1 MKIKIIKIIYIFII
15 DTIINKMTSNS
26 NCDKL
31 RNPFIK
37 DSSNE
42 IYNISDDIIE
52 KIRESYVGTNKSI
65 NEEKLQKLRIFKKNI
80 LPKIMSVFKDKFTNF
95 NMYNSHAMELLVLSN
110 TFKQFDDFYL
120 NREYFPY
127 LDGINELIENK
138 NSIIEDNEKSAIDN
152 LYKEIENAENIYFK
166 NNKIYKE
173 SIIKFIAALA
183 LKYFGEFRSY
193 ADFETT
199 KSIVELNTLKSYNT
213 YLRKNVITLLN
224 SGKSS
229 AEVQKEINKTFNS
242 VINVFPSAD
251 YEYFPREIDD
261 FIDEPT
267 VNKNGK
273 SKYDLKKITKN
284 NGTKSESPKMQRLNE
299 KISEL
304 EMNITKYSK
313 TFIKEIEDEETN
325 YKAIIALF
333 NEIIKIEQKEEA
345 LFTDLQT
352 TRNQLNAKIKEIGKG
367 IQDKKYSLLKKE
379 FDTGYLNYTKL
390 VCDKIEK
397 YKQLKNKMTP
407 SNSSSQ
413 STTPPS
419 TNKKIFRFQP
429 FQLNYIFK
437 QIFEKGLCDTNNNK
451 CNQDSLRDTVFNYLY
466 KEVDKGM
473 DDIKLESYRNQDK
486 RNIYEFTLYMN
497 DIFEYH
503 IGYFQSKIDYYNSL
517 KQKVETELSIL
528 KSMEDSAKTQLAEKQ
543 SYLTSLSSDIKDFE
557 KKKSDLITNM
567 DKKKSAIDKDLLSS
581 TITTNFGSMTVDLLL
596 SKDFSNPKVVQ
607 EAYMKKVHANKP
619 TFDEMIEKIKANI
632 RAISLTSGATEK
644 YQHYL
649 TKIKDSINYTK
660 ISSTGV
666 VNVSNTSGF
675 GKKIK
680 EKLSIELKSNS
691 NLDISSK
698 DQLQSILESAITF
711 IINHTTEYRE
721 IYEQDIAEFLKS
733 DTGFPKASDALT
745 VILSNFKSYQEDN
758 RKLREYEEKLYTL
771 KSEEK
776 EIKEGPE
783 EFTKQYNAKN
793 TFNKRVDEYLK
804 QLNKIYDSKKKSNE
818 ELQKLIGAD
827 SFKTSLEALY
837 NALISRYKSIYDLIK
852 RNNIRSEVYNMF
864 SSDFLYKITKTLHDL
879 ISPNINQLGEQSGN
893 IPSESVVEVAK
904 SYQNYVNERLED
916 FPKIVEKDD
925 GLMKFKRYQ
934 LQSMSNVLKGQK
946 IGSYYIKPNS
956 NMKEFVKK
964 IKNEDVNDITFL
976 VKKLY
981 NKNLSIDQINKEKLG
996 KYMRNYANIEKS
1008 FKVTGGAVNKVNQ
1021 IINMPKEGVEKYF
1034 MKNMYKILLA
1044 DNTNTSKDFVEKLH
1058 KIEYK
1063 MLMAAKA
1070 KLRTFTYLY
1079 KDGKSGTDKINN
1091 HFVLLYNMTKVCLD
1105 KFDKDLTEIFK
1116 RGKATTK
1123 RINLLMIS
1131 KYIYMEMIMIYA
1143 LSYFC

>member
-1 MKIKIIKIIYIFII
+1 
-15 DTIINKMTSNS
+15 MTSNS

-37 DSSNE
+37 DASNE
-42 IYNISDDIIE
+42 IYSINDDIIE
-52 KIRESYVGTNKSI
+52 KIRETYVGVSSRMNDS
-65 NEEKLQKLRIFKKNI
+65 KLQKLKIFKKNV
-80 LPKIMSVFKDKFTNF
+80 LPQIMGVFKNKFKDF

-110 TFKQFDDFYL
+110 TFKQFNDFYL

-138 NSIIEDNEKSAIDN
+138 NSIIETDEESAIDN
-152 LYKEIENAENIYFK
+152 LYKEIENAEQIYFK

-183 LKYFGEFRSY
+183 LKYFGEFRGY

-199 KSIVELNTLKSYNT
+199 KSIVELNTLKSYNN
-213 YLRKNVITLLN
+213 YLTKNVITLLN
-224 SGKSS
+224 SGKSR

-242 VINVFPSAD
+242 IINVFPSAD

-261 FIDEPT
+261 FIEDYNET
-267 VNKNGK
+267 NKNGK
-273 SKYDLKKITKN
+273 VSKKFKLIQITKKN
-284 NGTKSESPKMQRLNE
+284 ESAQKNVISESPKMQRLNE
-299 KISEL
+299 KIRTL
-304 EMNITKYSK
+304 EEDIEIYSK
-313 TFIKEIEDEETN
+313 TFIKEIQDEETN
-325 YKAIIALF
+325 YKNIIELF
-333 NEIIKIEQKEEA
+333 NKIIKIEQKEEA
-345 LFTDLQT
+345 LFTDLQS

-367 IQDKKYSLLKKE
+367 IQDKKYSLLKNEYDNAYK
-379 FDTGYLNYTKL
+379 NYTML
-390 VCDKIEK
+390 VCQKIDL

-407 SNSSSQ
+407 STSTSQ
-413 STTPPS
+413 STTSPS
-419 TNKKIFRFQP
+419 TNKKTLSFQK
-429 FQLNYIFK
+429 FNLNYIFD
-437 QIFEKGLCDTNNNK
+437 QIFKNGIIDEKCENNDKLEENYRK
-451 CNQDSLRDTVFNYLY
+451 HIFNYLY
-466 KEVDKGM
+466 KEVDKGI
-473 DDIKLESYRNQDK
+473 DDIKLESCRNQDK

-503 IGYFQSKIDYYNSL
+503 VGYFQSKIDYYNSL

-543 SYLTSLSSDIKDFE
+543 SYLTSLTSDIKDFE

-567 DKKKSAIDKDLLSS
+567 DKKKSAIDKDLGSS
-581 TITTNFGSMTVDLLL
+581 IITSAFGSINVDTL
-596 SKDFSNPKVVQ
+596 SKKDYNPE
-607 EAYMKKVHANKP
+607 EAYIVKVYNKP
-619 TFDEMIEKIKANI
+619 SFDNI
-632 RAISLTSGATEK
+632 IDNIITKLNSLKEEP
-644 YQHYL
+644 
-649 TKIKDSINYTK
+649 TKTQYSVLITQIINIFQYK
-660 ISSTGV
+660 KL
-666 VNVSNTSGF
+666 SNTSSSF
-675 GKKIK
+675 TSSDVTNFNTLIETELKKKLINK
-680 EKLSIELKSNS
+680 LNGTTAYQNSNNMDTSAINHIRQLSIDFINQKKDNYLSIYNKDVEEILKNDS
-691 NLDISSK
+691 
-698 DQLQSILESAITF
+698 
-711 IINHTTEYRE
+711 
-721 IYEQDIAEFLKS
+721 
-733 DTGFPKASDALT
+733 GFKKANDAL
-745 VILSNFKSYQEDN
+745 VLIISNFKSYQEDN

-793 TFNKRVDEYLK
+793 TYNKRIDEYLK
-804 QLNKIYDSKKKSNE
+804 QLNKICDSKKKSNE
-818 ELQKLIGAD
+818 ELQKLIGTDA
-827 SFKTSLEALY
+827 FKTSLEALY

-879 ISPNINQLGEQSGN
+879 ISPNINIEGKNQKEAGK
-893 IPSESVVEVAK
+893 IPPESVVEVAK

-916 FPKIVEKDD
+916 FPKLVEKDD
-925 GLMKFKRYQ
+925 GIMKFKRYQ

-964 IKNEDVNDITFL
+964 IKNEDINDITFL

-1021 IINMPKEGVEKYF
+1021 IIHMPKEGVEKYF

-1044 DNTNTSKDFVEKLH
+1044 DNTNTSKEFVEKLH

-1079 KDGKSGTDKINN
+1079 KDKSSGANKIKD
-1091 HFVLLYNMTKVCLD
+1091 HFVLLYNMTKICLD
-1105 KFDKDLTEIFK
+1105 DFDAQLTNIFK